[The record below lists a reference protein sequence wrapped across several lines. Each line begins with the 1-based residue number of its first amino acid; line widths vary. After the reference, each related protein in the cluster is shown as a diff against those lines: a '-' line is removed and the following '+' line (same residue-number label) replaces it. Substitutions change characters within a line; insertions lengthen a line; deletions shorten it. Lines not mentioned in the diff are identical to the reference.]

1 MKKNKKKEDLDT
13 RPQLFWKNYDY
24 GGPED
29 GESEVSPG
37 KGLYNGEMDKY
48 DSVKDFI
55 EKSRKRMRRKIL
67 AYMFYSIM
75 K

>member
-37 KGLYNGEMDKY
+37 KGLYNGELDKY